1 MATVIIDTQTD
12 EAKKMLEFLKTAR
25 YARVVEEK
33 IPNEETLAAIN
44 EVEEGK
50 VKSYSSA
57 KELMSEL
64 KKKADV
70 QNKNNQQV

>member
-1 MATVIIDTQTD
+1 
-12 EAKKMLEFLKTAR
+12 
-25 YARVVEEK
+25 
-33 IPNEETLAAIN
+33 LAAIN